1 MDTNSSYW
9 FHYIVI
15 QVQQT
20 LRNSLL
26 DMELIHKQE
35 ELERLELEQAIAM
48 SLAVEH
54 DRIKQMRLEM
64 DILRNTEESTEDK
77 QVFV

>member
-1 MDTNSSYW
+1 
-9 FHYIVI
+9 
-15 QVQQT
+15 
-20 LRNSLL
+20 
-26 DMELIHKQE
+26 MELIHKQE